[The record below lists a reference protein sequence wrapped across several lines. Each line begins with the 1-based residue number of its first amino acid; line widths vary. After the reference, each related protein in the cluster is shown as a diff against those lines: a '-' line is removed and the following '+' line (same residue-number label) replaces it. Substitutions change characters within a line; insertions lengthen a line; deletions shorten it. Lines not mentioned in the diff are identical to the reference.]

1 MEHIKQVHK
10 QYLRNLQKHF
20 KNQFTSSLL
29 APVLSSVVGSGAS
42 KTNKKKLNIYY
53 IYIYIY
59 IYKQIKNQKSKKL
72 KKNKKTKKKNTFY
85 NKKLFILINI
95 S

>member
-20 KNQFTSSLL
+20 KNQFISSLL

-42 KTNKKKLNIYY
+42 KTNPKKF
-53 IYIYIY
+53 IYIY
-59 IYKQIKNQKSKKL
+59 IYKQIKNKKSKQW
-72 KKNKKTKKKNTFY
+72 KKQKTKKKHF
-85 NKKLFILINI
+85 LQ
-95 S
+95 